1 MLPEGHTPG
10 DKTLYLLA
18 KLSKEVNAARASHL
32 LTEEID
38 RRCHNLP
45 RVPMNCIVTNADI
58 RNILDQIRTTNES
71 TGHTASLEP
80 SMTPQPPVQQSSSDT
95 TTSINTST
103 KNYARTKNSLAPH
116 VSSIQ
121 TSRQDY
127 STPAVNVQ
135 GMRMTPY
142 ESLQQAKATPSK
154 PDPVVKTNGFQPPK
168 ERNVEDTLKALPPPP
183 RIHLPSGLQTFSSK
197 FIQQHIGGRE
207 YTFSEISPDKEN
219 QIVPWRTIIRVNA
232 ELHRYAPR
240 LGVHGALMLVQGKSD
255 NGTIGSRYPVIL
267 KMGTDQNAY
276 LGQYKLI
283 GRDTV
288 PVATWLDEVEETRIR
303 IAKEVAETIWGE
315 QLLRDKKIELDG
327 TETLQDRVD
336 QILRCFENNNN
347 QPNLRME
354 WAVLQLIDFN
364 HENYKALQTALSK
377 TQEKSPKAD
386 QNLQSAAFT
395 RLNILELATKQW
407 LDINV
412 TGPSAVNFS
421 ASEAGVLT
429 ALIVKQA
436 GTDRMFG
443 RNYKTKAEF
452 RQLKEYI
459 VKLTL
464 QIKTSFPLMPVETH
478 EEITRAFNAVY
489 ASFDRHNVKILRS
502 QSTESVEISNRR
514 LRASFQKPR
523 GPSTSSISQKRRNSN
538 SNSDEP
544 LIKRPKTSAP
554 TPWVELNAWEKNLDG
569 SLVEGP
575 NGSTIFVDAESEE
588 PGVKVDEDNGVKE
601 DLYNATPTRK
611 GRGRPRKSVAA

>member
-18 KLSKEVNAARASHL
+18 KLSKEVNAARASQL

-45 RVPMNCIVTNADI
+45 RVPMNRIVTNADI
-58 RNILDQIRTTNES
+58 RNVLDQIRPTNES
-71 TGHTASLEP
+71 TGHAASLEP
-80 SMTPQPPVQQSSSDT
+80 SMTPQLPVQQFSSDI
-95 TTSINTST
+95 TTSINTSAQ
-103 KNYARTKNSLAPH
+103 NRAPMENSLAPH

-121 TSRQDY
+121 TSRQDH
-127 STPAVNVQ
+127 STPAGNVQ
-135 GMRMTPY
+135 GVRETPHG
-142 ESLQQAKATPSK
+142 SLQPAKVTPSK
-154 PDPVVKTNGFQPPK
+154 PNPVVKTNGFQPPK

-183 RIHLPSGLQTFSSK
+183 RIHLPSGLQTFSSR

-207 YTFSEISPDKEN
+207 YTFSKTSPDRES
-219 QIVPWRTIIRVNA
+219 QIVPWRTIIRADA

-240 LGVHGALMLVQGKSD
+240 LGVHGALMLVQGKSN
-255 NGTIGSRYPVIL
+255 NGTIGSLYPVIL

-288 PVATWLDEVEETRIR
+288 PVATWLDEAEETRIR
-303 IAKEVAETIWGE
+303 IAKEVAETKWGE

-327 TETLQDRVD
+327 TILQDRVD
-336 QILRCFENNNN
+336 QILRCFQNNGN

-354 WAVLQLIDFN
+354 WAVLQLIDFK

-377 TQEKSPKAD
+377 TQEKGPEAD

-407 LDINV
+407 LDLNV
-412 TGPSAVNFS
+412 AGPSAVNFS
-421 ASEAGVLT
+421 ASEAGGLT

-443 RNYKTKAEF
+443 QNYKTKAEF

-464 QIKTSFPLMPVETH
+464 QVKTSFPLTPVETH
-478 EEITRAFNAVY
+478 EEITRVFNAVY
-489 ASFDRHNVKILRS
+489 ALFDRHNVKILKA
-502 QSTESVEISNRR
+502 QNTESVENSNRQ

-523 GPSTSSISQKRRNSN
+523 GLSTSSSVSQKRRNSN
-538 SNSDEP
+538 SDAP
-544 LIKRPKTSAP
+544 VIKRPKTSPP
-554 TPWVELNAWEKNLDG
+554 TPWVELDTWEKNLDG

-575 NGSTIFVDAESEE
+575 NGSTIFVDAGLEA
-588 PGVKVDEDNGVKE
+588 PVVKVDENNGVKE
-601 DLYNATPTRK
+601 DLYNATPTLK
-611 GRGRPRKSVAA
+611 GRGRPRKSAAA